1 MPDTRSQRGSRGGAD
16 RGTYESAGIA
26 QSADNPASQ
35 SAADM
40 IRDNSQ
46 GEMSG
51 SVPTDL
57 NDQQIVLLRARV
69 MRARKDLDDITAE
82 ISEQVAVIS
91 TEQGR
96 ATPVETLW
104 SYKKALKCLIDQGE
118 LQLTNVT
125 DKNGSLVERLE
136 MLVLTAPEGSELH
149 TKATS
154 LRDRLV
160 GEAVP
165 YRAGLGT

>member
-16 RGTYESAGIA
+16 RGTYESAGIS
-26 QSADNPASQ
+26 QLADNPASQ

-51 SVPTDL
+51 PTDL

-118 LQLTNVT
+118 AKLTIFN

-136 MLVLTAPEGSELH
+136 MLVLTAPESGELF

-160 GEAVP
+160 GW
-165 YRAGLGT
+165 